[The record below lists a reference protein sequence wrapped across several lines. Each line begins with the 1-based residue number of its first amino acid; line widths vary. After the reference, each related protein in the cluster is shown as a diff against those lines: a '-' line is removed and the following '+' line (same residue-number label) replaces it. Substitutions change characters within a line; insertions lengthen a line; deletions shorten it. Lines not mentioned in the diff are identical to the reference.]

1 LQSLLCQ
8 VSNIDILSIGMC
20 TSLAKEEEDRVLYTI
35 VTFRTLRLNLMWFW
49 KRKMV
54 IEMVKGK
61 GL

>member
-1 LQSLLCQ
+1 
-8 VSNIDILSIGMC
+8 MC